1 MCDFAGYVMNRHKS
15 VLVSVINWLTS
26 NNSSSLKGILVRVTA
41 FLNSS
46 VGLSRSAVLLLFES
60 FMREPQWG
68 WKCTEAVEGVDC
80 ATGELIPVKQYKKEV
95 YQQQNAEFNFCN
107 LQLRT
112 VRTGKGW
119 NLASVFNYT
128 SKNHQILSIVS
139 FSRQNLFDIVFL
151 VLQECW
157 IFFNQGLLFSQLTPG
172 YSVTSR
178 FANMSVCQRLI
189 HWFWSRFT
197 NV

>member
-1 MCDFAGYVMNRHKS
+1 MCDFAGYVMNRHKN
-15 VLVSVINWLTS
+15 VIVSVTNWLTS

-80 ATGELIPVKQYKKEV
+80 AAGELIPVKQYKKAG

-112 VRTGKGW
+112 VRTEKGW
-119 NLASVFNYT
+119 NFKNLASVFNYT
-128 SKNHQILSIVS
+128 SKNHQNIILSIVS
-139 FSRQNLFDIVFL
+139 FSRQNSFVFL

-157 IFFNQGLLFSQLTPG
+157 IFWIKVCFSASCHL
-172 YSVTSR
+172 V
-178 FANMSVCQRLI
+178 VC
-189 HWFWSRFT
+189 
-197 NV
+197 